1 MASYF
6 TSYTTEQL
14 KEEIESAK
22 RKIRISNSQQDKIL
36 LLALE
41 TELDKR
47 NKTENKPD
55 IEKLTEVCEEL
66 VKIEQLFSQVNFSNV
81 GRDIAV
87 DGCVKVRELLTAMQN
102 KVDEGLR
109 EIG

>member
-1 MASYF
+1 MAGYF

-14 KEEIESAK
+14 KEEIESTK

-41 TELDKR
+41 TEIDKR
-47 NKTENKPD
+47 SRVENKPD
-55 IEKLTEVCEEL
+55 VEKLSEVCEGL
-66 VKIEQLFSQVNFSNV
+66 AQMEQLFTQVKFSNI

-87 DGCVKVRELLTAMQN
+87 DGCVKIRELLTAMQN
-102 KVDEGLR
+102 KVDEGLK

>member
-1 MASYF
+1 MANYF
-6 TSYTTEQL
+6 MSYTTEQL
-14 KEEIESAK
+14 REEIESTK
-22 RKIRISNSQQDKIL
+22 RKIRLSNSQQDKIL

-41 TELDKR
+41 NELGKR
-47 NKTENKPD
+47 NSVENKPD
-55 IEKLTEVCEEL
+55 IEKLSEVCNEL
-66 VKIEQLFSQVNFSNV
+66 QKIETLFRQIKFVNI

-87 DGCVKVRELLTAMQN
+87 DGCIKVRELLTHMQN